1 MTAFILI
8 CMVLVVVGLM
18 LTIAPNF
25 YIKYPWVF
33 TTLFFLATIL
43 VIVYANTF
51 A

>member
-1 MTAFILI
+1 MTAFVLI
-8 CMVLVVVGLM
+8 CMMMVVAGLVLTV
-18 LTIAPNF
+18 APNF

-33 TTLFFLATIL
+33 TALFFLATIL